1 MVVGIISVVAAVL
14 ALGCLAVL
22 VRGLLR
28 RIKNLDAQLATASGQ
43 VAALNDVLAQ
53 APGKAS

>member
-1 MVVGIISVVAAVL
+1 VVVGIISVVAAVL

-22 VRGLLR
+22 VCGLLR
-28 RIKNLDAQLATASGQ
+28 RIKDLDAQLATARGQ

-53 APGKAS
+53 APGRSS